1 MRLFVM
7 LLLLAAHVP
16 AMTQPAVVAAPRPL
30 VLVETVA
37 LPLSMAQVEQAARQA
52 WTWSF
57 GQEPG
62 AAILPGGESGRIE
75 ATARFNY
82 RSSAVGSRLQTLGVI
97 NYHVTI
103 QAANGQCRL
112 RISQFNHT
120 GNRGAP
126 GGAINLGTIY
136 EGERPDERVA
146 LISRSTATR
155 LHEDMRAQVTAR
167 LRTVVA
173 TFSAR
178 LRASAQE
185 R

>member
-1 MRLFVM
+1 MRHSLL
-7 LLLLAAHVP
+7 LLLLATRIP
-16 AMTQPAVVAAPRPL
+16 AMTQPAAVAAPRPL

-37 LPLSMAQVEQAARQA
+37 LPLSMAQVEQAARKA

-62 AAILPGGESGRIE
+62 AAMLQGGENGRME
-75 ATARFNY
+75 ATARFNF
-82 RSSAVGSRLQTLGVI
+82 RSSAVGNRLQTLGVI

-120 GNRGAP
+120 GNRSAP

-136 EGERPDERVA
+136 ESERPDERIA
-146 LISRSTATR
+146 QISRSTATR
-155 LHEDMRAQVTAR
+155 LHEDMRTQVTAH

-178 LRASAQE
+178 LRTSAQE